1 MNRHPLPGSPQ
12 PGDTKASRAVR
23 HWLVLAAS
31 LLSLSLPVL
40 SLPAQ
45 ALDFP
50 VEIPL
55 EPSGGGTLMVTAE
68 VGGASAQFL
77 LDTGAGMATISRDL
91 FEQLQDR
98 GALRAVRRV
107 ALRLA
112 DNRIEPV
119 QVYSVEEFR
128 LGATCDLGPLELAV
142 MDRGGRNLLGLTA
155 LGRSGPFAVDA
166 ASQTLLLRH
175 CAEGSLL
182 AQQ

>member
-1 MNRHPLPGSPQ
+1 MNRHPLPGSSQ
-12 PGDTKASRAVR
+12 SGYMNTVRAGMR
-23 HWLVLAAS
+23 WLALAAS
-31 LLSLSLPVL
+31 LLLVSLQ
-40 SLPAQ
+40 AR

-55 EPSGGGTLMVTAE
+55 EASGAGTLMVTAE
-68 VGGASAQFL
+68 VAGASAQFL
-77 LDTGAGMATISRDL
+77 LDTGAGMATINREL
-91 FEQLQDR
+91 FEQLKAK
-98 GALRAVRRV
+98 GALREGRRI
-107 ALRLA
+107 ALRMA

-119 QVYSVEEFR
+119 QVYSVQEFR
-128 LGATCDLGPLELAV
+128 VGASCDLGPLELAV

-182 AQQ
+182 AQH